1 MLWQVLWL
9 RPVTLN
15 VLSQPAKN
23 ASNTV
28 EENALSSDLGIA
40 LELGDGPW
48 SNNWLWSLPIIL
60 LTVLVH
66 SFGLVGI
73 RERVIIWLKAAL
85 GAKPSRTAFAAVV
98 TVTVLLVTG
107 LHALEGAAWALA
119 YVELGAS
126 PDRRTAM
133 LYSISAMTSFGH
145 AGIYLDP
152 HWQMMGALE
161 ALNGMMLFGLTT
173 AFLFSVLQTHWPSR
187 ALEDGFPTTSSVR
200 TSSS

>member
-1 MLWQVLWL
+1 LWQGFGF
-9 RPVTLN
+9 RRSRLN
-15 VLSQPAKN
+15 VLLKLI
-23 ASNTV
+23 
-28 EENALSSDLGIA
+28 EEDALSSDIATA

-66 SFGLVGI
+66 SFGLVWI
-73 RERVIIWLKAAL
+73 ERVIRWLKAAL

-98 TVTVLLVTG
+98 TVAVLLITG
-107 LHALEGAAWALA
+107 LHALEGAAWAFA

-173 AFLFSVLQTHWPSR
+173 AFLFSMLLTHWPSH
-187 ALEDGFPTTSSVR
+187 ASEGGFPASSAPV
-200 TSSS
+200 SS

>member
-1 MLWQVLWL
+1 MPSK
-9 RPVTLN
+9 RI
-15 VLSQPAKN
+15 
-23 ASNTV
+23 
-28 EENALSSDLGIA
+28 EENALSSDIATA
-40 LELGDGPW
+40 LELGNGPW

-66 SFGLVGI
+66 SFGLVWI
-73 RERVIIWLKAAL
+73 RERVIRWLKAAL
-85 GAKPSRTAFAAVV
+85 GAKPSRAAFAAVI
-98 TVTVLLVTG
+98 TATVLLVTG
-107 LHALEGAAWALA
+107 LHALEGAAWAFA

-173 AFLFSVLQTHWPSR
+173 AFLFSVLQTHWPSH
-187 ALEDGFPTTSSVR
+187 ALEDGFPTTSSVQ